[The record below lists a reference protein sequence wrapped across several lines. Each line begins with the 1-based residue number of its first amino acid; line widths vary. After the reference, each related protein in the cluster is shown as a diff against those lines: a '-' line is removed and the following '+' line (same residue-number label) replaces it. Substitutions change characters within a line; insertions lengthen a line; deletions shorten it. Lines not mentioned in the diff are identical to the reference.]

1 MNKQLKS
8 FLVFCLKLVV
18 TLVPAYFVYRNI
30 VMAPDWNIE
39 DLYELF
45 TNKSVLPMVLA
56 LLCLAVSNFTA
67 CMQWKLLLER
77 QDVHMSYGRLL
88 KLYHVGLFF
97 NNFMPGN
104 VGGDA
109 KKIYDIRM
117 QGGQDS
123 VGAGFTATFFDR
135 LFGLFFITLFAL
147 AMGLLFFMHD
157 DAQRAFMWPS
167 VWIFLGFCALFASL
181 FSRRLG
187 NVLCALMAKFLPEK
201 VSGRLVHMF
210 SRFQKFR
217 SLKLWICISGLSAVT
232 QALRIFVHYFCGMA
246 VGVDLSISWYFYYI
260 PLVAII
266 SALPISIGGFGPREL
281 LAQSLFAR
289 AGVASLESVV
299 IQLLAYFVSLVLS
312 LFGAFVFLLDGG
324 APKASA
330 STNDAAGA
338 NAGDAHGKDA

>member
-30 VMAPDWNIE
+30 VMAPDWSID
-39 DLYELF
+39 DLYHLF
-45 TNKSVLPMVLA
+45 TADSVLPLVLA

-67 CMQWKLLLER
+67 CLQWKLLLEK
-77 QDVHMSYGRLL
+77 QGVHLGYGHLL

-117 QGGQDS
+117 QGGQDT
-123 VGAGFTATFFDR
+123 VGAGLTATIFDR

-157 DAQRAFMWPS
+157 EAQRAFMVPS
-167 VWIFLGFCALFASL
+167 LWIFIGFCSLFASL

-187 NVLCALMAKFLPEK
+187 NLLFGLMAKIFPDK
-201 VSGRLVHMF
+201 VNERLLHMF
-210 SRFQKFR
+210 KRFQNFR
-217 SLKLWICISGLSAVT
+217 SLKLWVSISCLSAVT
-232 QALRIFVHYFCGMA
+232 QALRIFVHYFCGIA

-324 APKASA
+324 APKSKKEA
-330 STNDAAGA
+330 
-338 NAGDAHGKDA
+338 